1 MKKLLVFIGC
11 LALVSLVNCNKSKYT
26 LTLALDNSS
35 GNGYTA
41 YSKLVT
47 EGGDENSTAEY
58 SGKAIFSGNYAAII
72 IEDIEEATYTLYTF
86 IDDNN
91 HITDPNNPKPDTG
104 DPYNSQTIIMEDDIT
119 LPISSWTDH

>member
-35 GNGYTA
+35 GNGY
-41 YSKLVT
+41 
-47 EGGDENSTAEY
+47 TAEY